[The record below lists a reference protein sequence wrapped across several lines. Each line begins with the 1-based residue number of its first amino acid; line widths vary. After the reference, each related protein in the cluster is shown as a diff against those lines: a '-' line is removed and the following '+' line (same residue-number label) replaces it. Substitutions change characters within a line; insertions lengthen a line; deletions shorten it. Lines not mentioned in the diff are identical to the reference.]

1 MKDLAG
7 MTFGRWTV
15 IEPAEAAE
23 DAARSRRWFCR
34 CACGVEKIVY
44 EQYLLNGR
52 SISCG
57 CSRAID
63 LAGKRFGALTVIRM
77 VPKEKRGEGYKQKL
91 MYWECKCDCGAEL
104 NISAQSI
111 LRENRRSCGC
121 QIHKRH
127 PKRDGGRPYK
137 IFQGMKSRCYNK
149 NATGYKNYGGR
160 GISICDEWLN
170 DFWAFHAWALSSGY
184 DEGLTIDRIDNDKG
198 YCPENCRWATK
209 AEQNRN
215 KRTVKREVISN
226 V

>member
-7 MTFGRWTV
+7 KQFGQWTV
-15 IEPAEAAE
+15 LSKAPPA
-23 DAARSRRWFCR
+23 DDMVNSRRWLCR
-34 CACGVEKIVY
+34 CSCGRTKIVY
-44 EQYLLNGR
+44 EQFLLNGR
-52 SISCG
+52 STSCG
-57 CSRAID
+57 CSRAVD
-63 LAGKRFGALTVIRM
+63 LTGRRLGALTVLQI
-77 VPKEKRGEGYKQKL
+77 VPKDERGDGYKRNIVFWK
-91 MYWECKCDCGAEL
+91 CKCDCGAEL

-127 PKRDGGRPYK
+127 PKRDGGRLYK

-170 DFWAFHAWALSSGY
+170 DFWAFHAWALSAGY

-209 AEQNRN
+209 AEQNKN
-215 KRTVKREVISN
+215 KRTAKREVISN